1 MKTKKAIPTLKGEPK
16 FLYTSECCGQK
27 ASKTPCVK
35 VDKKTAETQ
44 VWVLSAALAAGKPA
58 NAGGP
63 KIHLTRQEKSDE
75 GAGEPHGCGAEI
87 PLSPLAGRG

>member
-44 VWVLSAALAAGKPA
+44 GLGTFRCS
-58 NAGGP
+58 
-63 KIHLTRQEKSDE
+63 
-75 GAGEPHGCGAEI
+75 GCGKACKCGRTKN
-87 PLSPLAGRG
+87 PLDKTGKE